1 MSIATSTREHAP
13 DSEREPAPLS
23 RVGHAPR
30 APARHP
36 LVIPLAVLYA
46 ATLIAWCALRHR
58 HFGSSAF
65 ELGAYHSVLWN
76 VAYRGTPWNSLERA
90 HQWST
95 HLELGLAPLV
105 PLYRIVPSPVWLWL
119 AEGVACGAAA
129 LPLDALARRVTGDAV
144 VGLVAAAALLFTPQ
158 LVLGQVADFQPIAL
172 AILPVAVMAWA
183 VEVDSSRGLVLGALG
198 AILLREQLGAVVA
211 VAAALWVL
219 RQGMRRAPPAAVLA
233 VLAVA
238 VSALEIL
245 VIIPSLGS
253 EESLRV
259 AAQYGV
265 LGGGT
270 AQRVRFV
277 VTALTGDRRVY
288 VLGLASGAL
297 PLVFLSLRSLRTS
310 AWPLLLGVPPL
321 AVQLFSSEPRKWD
334 LDYPYGVPVVAAFAA
349 AAVLALRFLPANT
362 PGSDPVHGRPPAARR
377 LAVVGWLALVL
388 VHLVSV
394 VPSPF
399 GPGRAIDTAF
409 AGSVRASALDHA
421 IGLVPA
427 DASISA
433 QDDIVPHVAARSEVH
448 RWPDGSDTDEYVLLD
463 LDGAAAN
470 VKNRAALIVA
480 GRQLRADTGFEVLL
494 DQAGVI
500 VARRRAR

>member
-1 MSIATSTREHAP
+1 
-13 DSEREPAPLS
+13 
-23 RVGHAPR
+23 
-30 APARHP
+30 
-36 LVIPLAVLYA
+36 
-46 ATLIAWCALRHR
+46 
-58 HFGSSAF
+58 
-65 ELGAYHSVLWN
+65 
-76 VAYRGTPWNSLERA
+76 
-90 HQWST
+90 
-95 HLELGLAPLV
+95 
-105 PLYRIVPSPVWLWL
+105 
-119 AEGVACGAAA
+119 
-129 LPLDALARRVTGDAV
+129 
-144 VGLVAAAALLFTPQ
+144 
-158 LVLGQVADFQPIAL
+158 
-172 AILPVAVMAWA
+172 
-183 VEVDSSRGLVLGALG
+183 
-198 AILLREQLGAVVA
+198 
-211 VAAALWVL
+211 
-219 RQGMRRAPPAAVLA
+219 
-233 VLAVA
+233 
-238 VSALEIL
+238 
-245 VIIPSLGS
+245 
-253 EESLRV
+253 
-259 AAQYGV
+259 
-265 LGGGT
+265 
-270 AQRVRFV
+270 V

-362 PGSDPVHGRPPAARR
+362 TGSDPVHGRPPAARR